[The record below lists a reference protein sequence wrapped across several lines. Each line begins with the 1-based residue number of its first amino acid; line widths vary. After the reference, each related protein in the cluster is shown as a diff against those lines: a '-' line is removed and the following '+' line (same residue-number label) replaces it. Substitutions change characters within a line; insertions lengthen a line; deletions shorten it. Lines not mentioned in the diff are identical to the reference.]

1 MFSFFLKSYKSGI
14 LDFCGVNIITK
25 LDLDEQEGKFCFRK
39 FDNGEYTKDE
49 IYVSGIKT
57 RHPNILKAV
66 IIGKKS
72 WGLFLNEWSE
82 GISECNFTL
91 SEILYEF
98 ESRNIKIP
106 DSLMIDFMNRIN
118 DKKRKKY
125 I

>member
-1 MFSFFLKSYKSGI
+1 M
-14 LDFCGVNIITK
+14 NIITR
-25 LDLDEQEGKFCFRK
+25 LDLNEQESKFCFRK

-57 RHPNILKAV
+57 KHPNILKAV
-66 IIGKKS
+66 IVGKKS
-72 WGLFLNEWSE
+72 WGLFLNEWSN

-98 ESRNIKIP
+98 EYRNIKIP
-106 DSLMIDFMNRIN
+106 DSLMLDFMNRIN